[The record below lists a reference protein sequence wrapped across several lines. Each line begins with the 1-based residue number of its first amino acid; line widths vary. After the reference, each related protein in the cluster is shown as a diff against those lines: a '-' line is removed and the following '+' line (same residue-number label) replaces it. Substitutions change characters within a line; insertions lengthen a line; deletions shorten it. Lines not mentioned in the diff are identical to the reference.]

1 MHPRASMFAAAGGA
15 ALLLASLMFPA
26 SGAEQ
31 LPRNSIASTAPQT
44 DGASSG
50 DGSEMPVATT
60 LYETKG
66 VLGSAVRSATDE
78 DMGRIIDVVVD
89 SAGTPRAAVID
100 FGGFLGVGSRKIAIG
115 WNAIRFAGVD
125 GIRLDL
131 TRDQVKD
138 APLYEDGKP
147 VVILGRAAEYTRSRM
162 TER

>member
-1 MHPRASMFAAAGGA
+1 
-15 ALLLASLMFPA
+15 MFPA
-26 SGAEQ
+26 LGTERP
-31 LPRNSIASTAPQT
+31 LRNSIASNAPFT
-44 DGASSG
+44 DGAASG
-50 DGSEMPVATT
+50 DVGEMPVATT
-60 LYETKG
+60 LYQTKS

-89 SAGTPRAAVID
+89 TSGTPRAAVID

-115 WNAIRFAGVD
+115 WNAIRFAGAD

-147 VVILGRAAEYTRSRM
+147 VVILGRTAEYSRSRM